1 MTAHDGFTLADLVSY
16 AGKHNDANGEDNRDG
31 RDDNCSANWGVEGPT
46 DDAAIRD
53 VRLRVA
59 RSMLATLFT
68 ALGTPMLVA
77 GDEFGRTQHGNNNA
91 YCQDNELS
99 WLDWDLA
106 HSDAGVQMT
115 RFVSRLAAL
124 RRMYPVMS
132 APRYPSGDR
141 DGAPGMREIDWF
153 DERGDALTVP
163 AWEDGERRALT
174 MRRVGTGRTGRT
186 EALLVML
193 NASADTITFM
203 PPAPVLDYRIL
214 LDTATPDSGPRSWPE
229 AGLDVAAH
237 AAVIAVAAVPPPDQS
252 S

>member
-1 MTAHDGFTLADLVSY
+1 M
-16 AGKHNDANGEDNRDG
+16 
-31 RDDNCSANWGVEGPT
+31 
-46 DDAAIRD
+46 I
-53 VRLRVA
+53 
-59 RSMLATLFT
+59 
-68 ALGTPMLVA
+68 
-77 GDEFGRTQHGNNNA
+77 
-91 YCQDNELS
+91 
-99 WLDWDLA
+99 
-106 HSDAGVQMT
+106 

-141 DGAPGMREIDWF
+141 DGAPGMREIGWF
-153 DERGDALTVP
+153 DEHGLELSVP

-193 NASADTITFM
+193 NASAGTIKFK
-203 PPAPVLDYRIL
+203 PPAPVLDYRVL

-237 AAVIAVAAVPPPDQS
+237 TAVIAVAAVPPDLPS
-252 S
+252 